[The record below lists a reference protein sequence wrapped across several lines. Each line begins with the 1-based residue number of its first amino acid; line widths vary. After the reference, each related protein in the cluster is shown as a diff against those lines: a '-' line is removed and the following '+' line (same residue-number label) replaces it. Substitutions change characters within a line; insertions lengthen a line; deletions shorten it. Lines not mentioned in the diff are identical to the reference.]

1 MATNTNPIGNF
12 SYGGLIRRGT
22 RPGACGEATGRWRQI
37 PRLAPACGRDLGTPS
52 PPLLLVLRRPRWVW
66 TLEAFARGPFLF
78 RIVARPAFFFSRD
91 ERILGLLAH
100 IEMGQRDGP
109 SGRLVVVAHGL
120 TYAFGHYCA
129 QWTQYQPVCCL
140 I

>member
-1 MATNTNPIGNF
+1 MEADSSPCAGV
-12 SYGGLIRRGT
+12 
-22 RPGACGEATGRWRQI
+22 RPGSGDAIVSAAARSPATEMGLDFGGVCSRTFPFW
-37 PRLAPACGRDLGTPS
+37 
-52 PPLLLVLRRPRWVW
+52 
-66 TLEAFARGPFLF
+66 GPFLF
-78 RIVARPAFFFSRD
+78 RIVDRPAFFFSRD

-120 TYAFGHYCA
+120 TYAFSHYCA
-129 QWTQYQPVCCL
+129 QWTEYQPVCCL